1 MLGLNN
7 SIVSSCLSKIY
18 ENPYSISFDGTDD
31 YINTNQTFQSAFR
44 GSFTIAF
51 WLRTNA
57 SGLMYLGSKATNN
70 ELKVYDQGGKLS
82 IYFKAN
88 SDPVTV
94 NSDSEI
100 LSSGTGSEWWHIA
113 VVVTKTGTGPSDNST
128 VAMYK
133 NGNLLELGTPTGA
146 LAGSNHGSFTTSDNL
161 VIGALNE
168 GGSITNI
175 SAILGID
182 EFAIWD
188 SALAAN
194 AIDSIY
200 NAGTPNSLDE
210 EIGKYT
216 AQDDLQVYYTFNDGS
231 TASDYQD
238 SGTDGTLRGSPAF
251 RISAP

>member
-7 SIVSSCLSKIY
+7 SIVSSGLSKIY

-31 YINTNQTFQSAFR
+31 YINTNQTFQSTFR
-44 GSFTIAF
+44 ASFTIAF

-57 SGLMYLGSKATNN
+57 SGLTYLGSKATNN

-82 IYFKAN
+82 IHFEAN
-88 SDPVTV
+88 GDPVTV
-94 NSDSEI
+94 NSNSEI

-113 VVVTKTGTGPSDNST
+113 IVVTKVSTGVDPTT
-128 VAMYK
+128 VVMYK
-133 NGNLLELGTPTGA
+133 NGDLFELDTPTGA
-146 LAGSNHGSFTTSDNL
+146 LTGANQGSFATSDNL

-168 GGSITNI
+168 GGSITNK

-182 EFAIWD
+182 EFAIWN
-188 SALAAN
+188 SALSAG

-200 NAGTPNSLDE
+200 NAGTPNSLGE
-210 EIGKYT
+210 EIGKYA

-238 SGTDGTLRGSPAF
+238 SGTNGTLRGSPAF
-251 RISAP
+251 RVNAP